1 MNTVLFANKPTARV
15 AQISVS
21 VVVLK
26 QKLFHVFH
34 KNSFVYLPFM
44 EQFKIFGQVL
54 VIASMVGRVCKSVA
68 PVPSWNS
75 EVPTAFVV
83 WWFLFFLKK
92 NVKKKNK
99 IPTLE
104 H

>member
-1 MNTVLFANKPTARV
+1 M

-34 KNSFVYLPFM
+34 KNSFVYLLFM
-44 EQFKIFGQVL
+44 EQFKIFGQIL

-83 WWFLFFLKK
+83 FFF
-92 NVKKKNK
+92 
-99 IPTLE
+99 
-104 H
+104 

>member
-1 MNTVLFANKPTARV
+1 
-15 AQISVS
+15 
-21 VVVLK
+21 
-26 QKLFHVFH
+26 
-34 KNSFVYLPFM
+34 M

-83 WWFLFFLKK
+83 FFKEK
-92 NVKKKNK
+92 CKNK
-99 IPTLE
+99 TKVQP
-104 H
+104 